1 MRCRTA
7 SCWQQPPCPE
17 RARKYQKGERMRFPQ
32 NVTELIFY
40 HGRMVFVWPWLV
52 VNDRKFLAETVFFS
66 RTNQPAVLLYEPA
79 TKRTSQP
86 NRLCNWNFS
95 EIVFLPK
102 VQRSYFFIEI
112 FMYSRVQASDGF

>member
-1 MRCRTA
+1 MLKCGA
-7 SCWQQPPCPE
+7 GQPVVGSSPRVLSE
-17 RARKYQKGERMRFPQ
+17 RGYQKGERMRFPQ

-40 HGRMVFVWPWLV
+40 HGRMV
-52 VNDRKFLAETVFFS
+52 
-66 RTNQPAVLLYEPA
+66 
-79 TKRTSQP
+79 
-86 NRLCNWNFS
+86 CNWNFS